1 MFPGSEF
8 SARTVLPWNLRA
20 QGPRRAQRLRKDA
33 DEQRDTQSG
42 RRAALAARE
51 ARGLRV
57 HLSQIVRKVASEA
70 RECTSEVA
78 RPRVLTPHR
87 LLEGGTATKS
97 AGGQASPVQSP
108 SSRTHCFAPFLQG
121 PPGFFPACPARAR
134 ARTGTPAAG
143 AGLQVARTRPQR
155 LPASVVVAREEARMR
170 SSGWGQGRAWRPRA
184 WGTSTA
190 RGKGRALPGAQVRQL
205 SVVSAL
211 RPCTPEVWRV
221 HACGFKVGHGARR
234 RPLAVRGT
242 LWGDAGPMSSVVA
255 SFGGCWSGVSA
266 WASGVPSV
274 CRSGGL
280 RPGVWGP
287 GSPVGPG
294 SRWPAVWGFAFGSL
308 GSQEARGLGVPVTLG
323 SGFSARAFGV
333 PGGPRVWGP
342 GDPQF
347 GGLRSGILGPGRLAG
362 RGSALRNLGSQA
374 PRGSGVRFW
383 CGGWSAE
390 RSDRRSRCDSAG
402 ARGEWSTGAPCRGL
416 LGGNR

>member
-1 MFPGSEF
+1 
-8 SARTVLPWNLRA
+8 
-20 QGPRRAQRLRKDA
+20 
-33 DEQRDTQSG
+33 
-42 RRAALAARE
+42 
-51 ARGLRV
+51 
-57 HLSQIVRKVASEA
+57 
-70 RECTSEVA
+70 
-78 RPRVLTPHR
+78 
-87 LLEGGTATKS
+87 
-97 AGGQASPVQSP
+97 
-108 SSRTHCFAPFLQG
+108 
-121 PPGFFPACPARAR
+121 
-134 ARTGTPAAG
+134 
-143 AGLQVARTRPQR
+143 
-155 LPASVVVAREEARMR
+155 MR
-170 SSGWGQGRAWRPRA
+170 SFGWGRGRAWRPRA
-184 WGTSTA
+184 WVTSMA
-190 RGKGRALPGAQVRQL
+190 GGKGRALPGAQVWQL

-211 RPCTPEVWRV
+211 RLCTPEVWRV
-221 HACGFKVGHGARR
+221 RVRGFKVGHGARR

-242 LWGDAGPMSSVVA
+242 LWGDASPMSSVVA

-287 GSPVGPG
+287 GNPVGPG

-308 GSQEARGLGVPVTLG
+308 GSQEARGLGVPVTLR